1 MVNKRDML
9 KRRVTYLQICFDAL
23 SKLFAKGNEL
33 KEEKL

>member
-23 SKLFAKGNEL
+23 SKLFAKEN
-33 KEEKL
+33 KTEEKNS

>member
-9 KRRVTYLQICFDAL
+9 KRRVTYLQSFLDTL

-33 KEEKL
+33 KE